1 MAIEFTTP
9 AGLDRASEIL
19 TAEALSFVEALHH
32 NFADR
37 RAELLGAREQNR
49 RRAAETGTLTSC
61 RRPGRSARGTG
72 RSPRRRRPCRTAGSR

>member
-49 RRAAETGTLTSC
+49 RRAAETGTLDFLPETREIREGDWTVAPAPPALQD
-61 RRPGRSARGTG
+61 RRV
-72 RSPRRRRPCRTAGSR
+72 